1 METARRKNEKKIDCS
16 MCRNLWSIDWLAGWL
31 ADVRE
36 HKINGQ
42 RLTKKKR
49 RKALQ
54 TQNVVKRDEVDC
66 IHAIYARERNEMK

>member
-1 METARRKNEKKIDCS
+1 MKTARRKNEKKIDCS
-16 MCRNLWSIDWLAGWL
+16 MCKISGRLIGWL